1 MSAYIEQS
9 EIQERAEAAFEDVR
23 KVRRHLHTHPELSFQ
38 EHETSR
44 FVQGRLQEIGIPFQA
59 GIVETGIVG
68 MIEGAF
74 DGPTVALR
82 ADLDALPIVEEN
94 DVSYKSQNVGVMHA
108 CGHDVHTASL
118 LGAAQILNGV
128 KNKLHGNVKL
138 IFQPGEERLPGG
150 ASLMIKENVLENPRP
165 NAIVG
170 QHVYPELEAGQ
181 VGFKSGIYMASCD
194 EIHVTVR
201 GRGGHGAMPHKNI
214 DPVLI
219 ASHLVIALQQVVSR
233 FANPETPT
241 VLSFGRFIAEGATNV
256 IPNEVTLAGTFRT
269 FDESWRADA
278 HQKMKALAES
288 LVQSMGGTVDFRI
301 DKGYP
306 YLINEPNLT
315 ERSRRYAEAYLGKEN
330 VVDLSLRMTAEDFAY
345 YSQVAPACFYRLGV
359 ADFAKGIDKPVHN
372 AQFDIDEQALL
383 TGAGLMAW
391 IAAQELS
398 KT

>member
-1 MSAYIEQS
+1 MSNPIDKQ
-9 EIQERAEAAFEDVR
+9 EIKDLAAESFESVR
-23 KVRRHLHTHPELSFQ
+23 STRRHLHAHPELSFV

-44 FVQGRLQEIGIPFQA
+44 YVQGQLQEIGVPFQA

-68 MIEGAF
+68 MIEGAH

-82 ADLDALPIVEEN
+82 ADLDALPILEQNEVE
-94 DVSYKSQNVGVMHA
+94 YKSRNEGVMHA

-118 LGAAQILNGV
+118 LGAARILNGV
-128 KNKLHGNVKL
+128 KDRLHGNVKL

-165 NAIVG
+165 SAVVG
-170 QHVYPELEAGQ
+170 QHVFPELEAGQ
-181 VGFKSGIYMASCD
+181 VGFKTGMYMASCD
-194 EIHVTVR
+194 EIHVTVK

-214 DPVLI
+214 DPILI
-219 ASHLVIALQQVVSR
+219 ASHLVVALQQIVSR
-233 FANPETPT
+233 HADPEIPT
-241 VLSFGRFIAEGATNV
+241 VLSFGHFIGQGATNV

-269 FDESWRADA
+269 FNEEWRAEA
-278 HQKMKALAES
+278 HRKMIALAES
-288 LVQSMGGTVDFRI
+288 MVQSMGGTVDFRI

-306 YLINEPNLT
+306 YLINEPDLT
-315 ERSRRYAEAYLGKEN
+315 ARSRTYAEAYLGKEN
-330 VVDLSLRMTAEDFAY
+330 VMDLSLRMTAEDFSY

-391 IAAQELS
+391 IAVQELS
-398 KT
+398 